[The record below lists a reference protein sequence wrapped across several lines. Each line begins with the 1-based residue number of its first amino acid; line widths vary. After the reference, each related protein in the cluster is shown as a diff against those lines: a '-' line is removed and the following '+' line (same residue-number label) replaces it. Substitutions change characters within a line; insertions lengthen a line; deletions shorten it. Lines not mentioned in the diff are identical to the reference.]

1 MILYTNPYIA
11 LYESSPIVYICSTG
25 TDTQMHRGGRDPIP
39 PFKVPEGLSAG
50 LIGRQV

>member
-11 LYESSPIVYICSTG
+11 LYESSPIVYDCSTG
-25 TDTQMHRGGRDPIP
+25 TEAQTHIGSWDPIP
-39 PFKVPEGLSAG
+39 PFKVLEGLSAG